1 MLFPTQMIFNIT
13 IIIITV
19 ALIVG
24 VILGS
29 IALFRIAH
37 ALKLRNQMLRQVS
50 RAYLNCTKNNNQ
62 LEIRNIGQ
70 IPLTIDKITSAEK
83 FSLSQTIIPPNQG
96 YFFQINTNK
105 KLSIKFD
112 YHDQLNHYIKKFHL
126 SPNIFL
132 LFICLY
138 YKS

>member
-37 ALKLRNQMLRQVS
+37 ALKLRNQMLHQVS

-96 YFFQINTNK
+96 YFFQINANK
-105 KLSIKFD
+105 KLSITVD
-112 YHDQLNHYIKKFHL
+112 YHDQLNHYTEKFDL
-126 SPNIFL
+126 
-132 LFICLY
+132 
-138 YKS
+138 